1 MKFFIFLLCAALF
14 VFLVVRGAVLLIKDL
29 FNGEFSYE
37 GSGYKPPN
45 DERRLKDIDVGG
57 VPGVPGIPSG
67 GFGPSDELRG
77 GTKGWFA
84 NNCGRSIKSVTYE

>member
-45 DERRLKDIDVGG
+45 DESCDHLEVGQVGISMDAG
-57 VPGVPGIPSG
+57 V
-67 GFGPSDELRG
+67 FCTGPSSELKGGSRG
-77 GTKGWFA
+77 FYSRTD
-84 NNCGRSIKSVTYE
+84 